1 LVMGSAEQPAF
12 PTYVTDALPNSHR
25 LTVGDAAQDPAP
37 LDEWK
42 QPGERER
49 RRIYLS
55 VLMGIVASYWNGNK
69 FGPRGTYY
77 ARDAQVDRDIGPAAG
92 NYYVYRATGRAYRGQ
107 QRDLGDTYVGHN
119 IAALAVNG
127 AGHLIDFEMNSNEIF
142 DSSMEHAEARLV
154 RRIINLAESWEAQD
168 WIPDQ
173 QKMKA
178 AEEATTDAKNK
189 ELRRTNLE
197 GITIYTSLESCA
209 QCAGIMALGN
219 IEEVVYLQRD
229 PGMFCIG
236 NILFRFRQNKDSAAV
251 HPPRP
256 AAAKEFEDGTSYFDL
271 LGEAYERFKRA
282 IAEVGKF
289 YVPPSG
295 NRGNPDPP
303 SITSFLCTDEAF
315 DIFNHG
321 GRRLE
326 DMQLQVPEYQ
336 PGQGAM
342 TNSAVLQDAKIF
354 LNGYVVNR
362 GRRGITHLV

>member
-1 LVMGSAEQPAF
+1 
-12 PTYVTDALPNSHR
+12 
-25 LTVGDAAQDPAP
+25 
-37 LDEWK
+37 
-42 QPGERER
+42 
-49 RRIYLS
+49 
-55 VLMGIVASYWNGNK
+55 MGIVAAYWNGNK

-77 ARDAQVDRDIGPAAG
+77 ARDVQVDREVGPKSG
-92 NYYVYRATGRAYRGQ
+92 SYYVYRATGRAYRGQ
-107 QRDLGDTYVGHN
+107 QRDLGDSYVGHN

-127 AGHLIDFEMNSNEIF
+127 AGHLIDFEMNSNEVF

-168 WIPDQ
+168 WIPAV
-173 QKMKA
+173 QKVTA
-178 AEEATTDAKNK
+178 GEGATTDEKDK

-236 NILFRFRQNKDSAAV
+236 NILYRFRQNKDSTAV
-251 HPPRP
+251 RPPRP
-256 AAAKEFEDGTSYFDL
+256 VAAKEFEDGTSYFDL
-271 LGEAYERFKRA
+271 LGEAFECFKRA
-282 IAEVGKF
+282 IARVGKF

-326 DMQLQVPEYQ
+326 GMQLQDPTYR

-342 TNSAVLQDAKIF
+342 TNSEVHKDASTF
-354 LNGYVVNR
+354 LNDYVINR